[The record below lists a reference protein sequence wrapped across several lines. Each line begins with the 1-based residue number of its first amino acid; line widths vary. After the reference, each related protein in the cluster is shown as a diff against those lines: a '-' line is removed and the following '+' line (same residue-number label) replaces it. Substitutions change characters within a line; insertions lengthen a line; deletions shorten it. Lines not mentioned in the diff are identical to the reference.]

1 MIDRTQ
7 APLIKDAVDFK
18 LSLKDC
24 TTASLDNG
32 VAVHMI
38 DAGAQDVVQLELVF
52 FAGNAHESA
61 PAIATATNHL
71 LKNGTKNKSAFA
83 ISEQFDFYGAFC
95 SRACYNE
102 TAVVTLHTLSR
113 YLPQLL
119 PLLREMITEAIF
131 PEDELAT
138 FRQNSRQKLA
148 VNLKKC
154 DFVANRL
161 IDDRLYGSAHPYG
174 KYLVAGDYDNLN
186 AEQLRAFYRQ
196 YYVNGH
202 CAIFAAGKLPA
213 DLQQQLNRYFGD
225 LPLRHHLQREKIVYP
240 ALPPLPEDA
249 SRSERISNDPAGVQ
263 GAIRIGRHFPSRRH
277 PDFQP
282 VMVLNTVLGGYFGSR
297 LMGNIREDK
306 GYTYGIHSFVQNHM
320 GDTAWIISTEAGK
333 DVCEAAVSEVYREMK
348 KLCEEPI
355 GSEELQLVRN
365 YMMGLILGDLNGPFQ
380 LIGRWKNIVLNELPP
395 DYFDR
400 SINAIRHTGPEALQE
415 LARKYLQPEAFYE
428 LVVV

>member
-7 APLIKDAVDFK
+7 APEIKDAVDFN
-18 LSLKDC
+18 LTLKDC

-52 FAGNAHESA
+52 FAGNAVE
-61 PAIATATNHL
+61 PAAAVAMATNHL
-71 LKNGTKNKSAFA
+71 LKNGTRNRSAFA

-102 TAVVTLHTLSR
+102 TAVVTLHTLTR
-113 YLPQLL
+113 YLPLLL
-119 PLLREMITEAIF
+119 PLLREMITEAVF

-138 FRQNSRQKLA
+138 FRQNSQQKLA
-148 VNLKKC
+148 VNLKKSE
-154 DFVANRL
+154 FVANRL
-161 IDDRLYGSAHPYG
+161 IDERLYGSTHPYG
-174 KYLVAGDYDNLN
+174 KYLVAGDYEKLDVV
-186 AEQLRAFYRQ
+186 QLRTFYERH
-196 YYVNGH
+196 YINGH
-202 CAIFAAGKLPA
+202 CVIFAAGKLPA
-213 DLQQQLNRYFGD
+213 DLPQQLNQHFGD
-225 LPLRHHLQREKIVYP
+225 LPLKHHLQREKIVYP
-240 ALPPLPEDA
+240 ALPKVPEGA
-249 SRSERISNDPAGVQ
+249 KRSERISNDVAGVQ
-263 GAIRIGRHFPSRRH
+263 GAIRIGRHFPARRH

-333 DVCEAAVSEVYREMK
+333 DVCEAAVAEVYREMQ
-348 KLCEEPI
+348 KLCDEPI

-380 LIGRWKNIVLNELPP
+380 LIGRWKNIVLNDLPP

-400 SINAIRHTGPEALQE
+400 SINAIRNTGAQALQE
-415 LARKYLQPEAFYE
+415 LARKYLQPSAFYE

>member
-1 MIDRTQ
+1 MPERRMWCSSNW
-7 APLIKDAVDFK
+7 F
-18 LSLKDC
+18 
-24 TTASLDNG
+24 
-32 VAVHMI
+32 
-38 DAGAQDVVQLELVF
+38 F
-52 FAGNAHESA
+52 FAGNSLEPA
-61 PAIATATNHL
+61 PAVAAATNHL
-71 LKNGTKNKSAFA
+71 LKNGTRNKSAFA

-119 PLLREMITEAIF
+119 PVLREMITEAVF

-154 DFVANRL
+154 EFVANRL
-161 IDDRLYGSAHPYG
+161 IDERLYGSAHPYG
-174 KYLVAGDYDNLN
+174 KYLVAADFDKLD
-186 AEQLRAFYRQ
+186 AAQLRTFYERH
-196 YYVNGH
+196 YVNGH

-213 DLQQQLNRYFGD
+213 DLQQQLNQHFGD
-225 LPLRHHLQREKIVYP
+225 LPLKHHLLRDKMIYP
-240 ALPPLPEDA
+240 ALPVVPEG
-249 SRSERISNDPAGVQ
+249 SGRSERISNDPAGVQ
-263 GAIRIGRHFPSRRH
+263 GAIRIGRHFPSRHH

-282 VMVLNTVLGGYFGSR
+282 VMILNTVLGGYFGSR

-306 GYTYGIHSFVQNHM
+306 GYTYGIHSYVQNHM
-320 GDTAWIISTEAGK
+320 GNTAWIITTEAGK
-333 DVCEAAVSEVYREMK
+333 DVCEAAVTEVYHEMQ
-348 KLCEEPI
+348 KLCDEPI

-365 YMMGLILGDLNGPFQ
+365 YLMGLILGDLNGPFQ

-400 SINAIRHTGPEALQE
+400 SINAIRNTGAEALQE
-415 LARKYLQPEAFYE
+415 LARKYLQPAAFYE